1 MRQYDRKPAQLSVTV
16 SLANRAGI
24 GNIHLDSTDI
34 SGGGVFLRS
43 DLLFEVGDLLNLEIP
58 LPAGPLATTAR
69 VVRVSRGRDATA
81 AGMGIELTSL
91 TPEERHL
98 IQEGTPWQRP
108 SRS

>member
-1 MRQYDRKPAQLSVTV
+1 MRQYDRKPAQLSITV

-58 LPAGPLATTAR
+58 LPAGPLAATAR
-69 VVRVSRGRDATA
+69 VVRVSRGRDAA